1 LHKFK
6 IDPFTLEKN
15 LSMLD
20 FQLYSKLLIERI
32 NEDTKRLE
40 KSGNSIQGILST
52 LFSNLGGMIGG

>member
-1 LHKFK
+1 
-6 IDPFTLEKN
+6 
-15 LSMLD
+15 MLD

-52 LFSNLGGMIGG
+52 LFSNLGGIIGG